1 MLCTGLEVINNAE
14 HSPNVDLLD
23 EIINDRNGV
32 AHPAKPGCGS
42 MDAVI
47 KNLEYYQ
54 ASSPLVTPKER
65 LILSILKCSGKIEG
79 VKRLEQRKD
88 VV

>member
-1 MLCTGLEVINNAE
+1 
-14 HSPNVDLLD
+14 
-23 EIINDRNGV
+23 
-32 AHPAKPGCGS
+32 

-79 VKRLEQRKD
+79 VERLVPGKD